1 MLIVYLPSLK
11 VNAASNLADTID
23 YICSNVNWADTNI
36 RIQHA
41 GVIFSKVSSPN
52 YGLSYPDTDPVY
64 TVWGGVLSQEDGTGG
79 ARADIAQSFAMTAS
93 GGLPVTYGSGFNVY
107 NRFCSSL
114 YDWLPSRWSK
124 TTALA
129 AMNSMVQSASNV
141 YLIYTPPSGYYINN
155 GRYYDEYIETADWI
169 AQLGDLSKAETIFQ
183 WDYSSHWNGQYWGYA
198 GTSGIECEAGP
209 FAMIAARLYRE
220 SGNTLPNFNTV
231 VQDLSYKFTA
241 NGWNSPLWAGSYVC
255 THYCDDRLRLQNT
268 LAAWAA
274 LQIYYPLMSSSN
286 QVNMI
291 GMLTGGNKAWNML
304 LSSAL
309 YAAPKFREMT
319 NDASVPAT
327 PMDTW
332 STMGLKCLFLM
343 GIIPNTASLAIPLLE
358 SAYEDVETMFPAT
371 HFRFDYANHRIRIP
385 VTAGTMSFQFGTATP
400 SASFSSAGIYEVQ
413 FSSDWNTISSV
424 NLVGSLNPSYLYL
437 STAGSQPPVQY
448 GSVQVSGLDNGVAVP
463 FQAWIDS
470 GTPVN
475 VPASGYTF
483 TGVTTGSH
491 TVHSLYNATMERD
504 SDINVAASTTTPVSF
519 DFSQPQPPPNNWF
532 EQIFGPVIAFFQS
545 LWATISHQVDPNVL
559 FPAIGIGIFAGIV
572 IGAVQWSHSRDL
584 ARKPKMKRRR
594 SRK

>member
-11 VNAASNLADTID
+11 VNAAGNLADTID
-23 YICSNVNWADTNI
+23 YICSNLNWADTNI
-36 RIQHA
+36 RIQHT

-79 ARADIAQSFAMTAS
+79 VRADIAQSFGMTAS

-114 YDWLPSRWSK
+114 YDWLPSRWDK

-129 AMNSMVQSASNV
+129 TMNSMIQSAGNLACV
-141 YLIYTPPSGYYINN
+141 YTPPSGYYIQSN
-155 GRYYDEYIETADWI
+155 RYYDENIETADWI
-169 AQLGDLSKAETIFQ
+169 ARLGDLSKAETIWG
-183 WDYSSHWNGQYWGYA
+183 WDYTNHWNGQYWGYI
-198 GTSGIECEAGP
+198 GHNGIECEAGP

-231 VQDLSYKFTA
+231 VQDLSYKFTGS
-241 NGWNSPLWAGSYVC
+241 GWNSALWAGTYVC
-255 THYCDDRLRLQNT
+255 THAGDTNSLRLENT
-268 LAAWAA
+268 LAAWSAM
-274 LQIYYPLMSSSN
+274 QMYYPEMSSN
-286 QVNMI
+286 DKANMVS
-291 GMLTGGNKAWNML
+291 MLSSGTKAWQHL
-304 LSSAL
+304 LGSSL
-309 YAAPKFREMT
+309 YADPKFRVMYYNGESPPST
-319 NDASVPAT
+319 T

-358 SAYEDVETMFPAT
+358 SAYEDAESMFPAT

-424 NLVGSLNPSYLYL
+424 NLVGGLNPSYLYL
-437 STAGSQPPVQY
+437 NTADSQPPIQY
-448 GSVQVSGLDNGVAVP
+448 GSIQVNGVDNAVP
-463 FQAWIDS
+463 VSFQAWVDS
-470 GTPVN
+470 GTAVT

-483 TGVTTGSH
+483 TSIAVGDH
-491 TVHSLYNATMERD
+491 TVHALYNSTIQRDISVSVSTSPSAT
-504 SDINVAASTTTPVSF
+504 ASF
-519 DFSQPQPPPNNWF
+519 DFSASQPPPNNWWD
-532 EQIFGPVIAFFQS
+532 QIFGPIIMFFQS
-545 LWATISHQVDPNVL
+545 LWATISSQVSPNVL
-559 FPAIGIGIFAGIV
+559 FPAIGLGLFVGIIV
-572 IGAVQWSHSRDL
+572 GAAQWSHRRDL
-584 ARKPKMKRRR
+584 ARPKPRRR
-594 SRK
+594 R